1 MELNAQDDAKVINN
15 SMHTFSNDTRS
26 IINVI
31 ARRPNWHLQKV
42 REEYN
47 TLYQKDLVQV
57 LDDQYYFNARK
68 VLTALVKLRAETRA
82 DEVYEALKG
91 LSTDEQAL
99 IDVIIQCSDRQLE
112 ETKRIFQQKYQRSME
127 EWIRADTNFEFKKV
141 LSQVLE
147 AKRSQITQPEL
158 MDTDAEIICR
168 AGQGKW
174 GTNENQFLEVL
185 SNRSFEHLQLVNQRF
200 KERKGIDLKDA
211 IENDTSGWYKNA
223 LLACITTPVQ
233 YWAVRCHQAIEGL
246 GTDDRLLVRCFSEH
260 SKPFLNEVAK
270 EYERI
275 YGVTLLEDIKGDTSG
290 NYRDILTVLLDLPPS
305 ERQLYLL

>member
-1 MELNAQDDAKVINN
+1 
-15 SMHTFSNDTRS
+15 
-26 IINVI
+26 
-31 ARRPNWHLQKV
+31 
-42 REEYN
+42 
-47 TLYQKDLVQV
+47 
-57 LDDQYYFNARK
+57 
-68 VLTALVKLRAETRA
+68 
-82 DEVYEALKG
+82 
-91 LSTDEQAL
+91 
-99 IDVIIQCSDRQLE
+99 
-112 ETKRIFQQKYQRSME
+112 ME

>member
-1 MELNAQDDAKVINN
+1 
-15 SMHTFSNDTRS
+15 MHTFSNDTRS

-112 ETKRIFQQKYQRSME
+112 ETKRIFQQKN
-127 EWIRADTNFEFKKV
+127 I
-141 LSQVLE
+141 
-147 AKRSQITQPEL
+147 
-158 MDTDAEIICR
+158 
-168 AGQGKW
+168 
-174 GTNENQFLEVL
+174 
-185 SNRSFEHLQLVNQRF
+185 
-200 KERKGIDLKDA
+200 KDQ
-211 IENDTSGWYKNA
+211 WKN
-223 LLACITTPVQ
+223 
-233 YWAVRCHQAIEGL
+233 G
-246 GTDDRLLVRCFSEH
+246 
-260 SKPFLNEVAK
+260 
-270 EYERI
+270 
-275 YGVTLLEDIKGDTSG
+275 
-290 NYRDILTVLLDLPPS
+290 
-305 ERQLYLL
+305 